1 LSTQPPFFEDDED
14 ALQKYTGRDASMY
27 GKRDDDLPVVRR
39 IRRPVEHEPDEDED
53 DEVEESEPAARRVT
67 RSSTPSDPT
76 FGLLISFALNIG
88 LAALGPSYGDLR
100 FIVAWGSLAFFAVLA
115 WLLGTTNRIGRER
128 PENLAWGV
136 VFGVMIGAPLLVVG
150 GSTLQT
156 TVGLIFRTASE
167 TQGLF
172 EILSPGAVLAF
183 VVFVQPLGETLFLR
197 GLFQAERP
205 FWLAGL
211 VGTIWS
217 LLLFLPMIEV
227 NRFPLIAILIGSAL
241 ALMNMMYS
249 YVCRRNS
256 LAAAWLCQITVNVL
270 VFALPAFGLR

>member
-1 LSTQPPFFEDDED
+1 LSSQPPSFDDDD
-14 ALQKYTGRDASMY
+14 ALNAYTGREASLY
-27 GKRDDDLPVVRR
+27 GRRDDDLPVVRR
-39 IRRPVEHEPDEDED
+39 IRRPAAPPPDD
-53 DEVEESEPAARRVT
+53 DEEAPQPEPAPRRVSRT
-67 RSSTPSDPT
+67 STPSDPT

-100 FIVAWGSLAFFAVLA
+100 YIVAWGSLGFFAVLA
-115 WLLGTTNRIGRER
+115 WLLGTTNRVGRDR
-128 PENLAWGV
+128 PDNLAWGV
-136 VFGVMIGAPLLVVG
+136 SFGVMIGAPLLVVG

-167 TQGLF
+167 TPGLF

-183 VVFVQPLGETLFLR
+183 VVFVQPLGETLFFR
-197 GLFQAERP
+197 GLFQMGRP

-211 VGTIWS
+211 VGTAWS
-217 LLLFLPMIEV
+217 LFLFLPMIEV
-227 NRFPLIAILIGSAL
+227 NRFPLIAVLIASAL

-249 YVCRRNS
+249 YVCQRNG